1 MEFDHILGSTNQ
13 FTGKTNFYWF
23 LRIKQQNFAKENPF
37 KNHNF
42 CDHFQKSSRFANN
55 CYKMNHNTIQKLIRC
70 VLIYASNSIVFILL
84 ELINFDFC
92 RNFKYLFGSESD

>member
-1 MEFDHILGSTNQ
+1 MGVP
-13 FTGKTNFYWF
+13 FTGKTNFYRVF
-23 LRIKQQNFAKENPF
+23 RIKQQSFAKENF
-37 KNHNF
+37 HIKIHNF